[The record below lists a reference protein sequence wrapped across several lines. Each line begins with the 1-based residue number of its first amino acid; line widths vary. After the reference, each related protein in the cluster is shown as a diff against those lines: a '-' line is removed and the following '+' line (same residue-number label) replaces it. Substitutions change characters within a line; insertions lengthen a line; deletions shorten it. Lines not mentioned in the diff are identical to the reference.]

1 MVNILRKLAIATALT
16 VTVTATPATADGIM
30 DEPLPRFED
39 RLCPGIIGLDRE
51 YAELMVTRLR
61 ENADALCLRLAGEE
75 ACEANVVIA
84 FVEDS
89 RAYLAEMMD
98 ERGYLFN
105 DMTPMQRR
113 RLLDSTG
120 ASGVWHQ
127 VAARTRDGIRVGRR
141 ENLAQ
146 VPTAG
151 MWQAHSRIYRPVRHD
166 ITYALVLLN
175 RDEARGLT
183 LRQLAD
189 YATLRALATEFPA
202 EAGEGEASM
211 LTLFENTEKPMEL
224 TALDWAWLERLYAG
238 LPNIPAS
245 TRLQGVE
252 VAEGD

>member
-1 MVNILRKLAIATALT
+1 MAHILRKIAFATALA
-16 VTVTATPATADGIM
+16 ATGLAAPAAADGIM

-51 YAELMVTRLR
+51 YAGLMVSRLR
-61 ENADALCLRLAGEE
+61 ENADALGLRLAGGD

-113 RLLDSTG
+113 QLLESTG

-166 ITYALVLLN
+166 ITYALVLLD

-202 EAGEGEASM
+202 GAGEGEASM
-211 LTLFENTEKPMEL
+211 LTLFEDADKPMEL
-224 TALDWAWLERLYAG
+224 TAFDRAWLERLYAG

-252 VAEGD
+252 VAESE

>member
-1 MVNILRKLAIATALT
+1 MVNILRNIAFATAL
-16 VTVTATPATADGIM
+16 AAAGLAAPAAADGIM

-61 ENADALCLRLAGEE
+61 ENADALGLRLASEE

-89 RAYLAEMMD
+89 REYLAEMMD
-98 ERGYLFN
+98 QRGYLFN
-105 DMTPMQRR
+105 DMTPFQRR
-113 RLLDSTG
+113 QLLESAD

-127 VAARTRDGIRVGRR
+127 VVARTRDGIRVGRR

-166 ITYALVLLN
+166 ITYALVLLD

-189 YATLRALATEFPA
+189 YATLRALSTEFPA
-202 EAGEGEASM
+202 DAGEGEASM
-211 LTLFENTEKPMEL
+211 LTLFEHAEKPVEL
-224 TALDWAWLERLYAG
+224 TAFDRAWLERLYAG

-245 TRLQGVE
+245 TRMQGVE